1 MAEFEKLKESLI
13 EIQQDNR
20 VWHDD
25 DGLLTENLSTQTSMR
40 YLFFNRRSFCEIGK

>member
-20 VWHDD
+20 VWH